1 VNDIATEQNFVRKI
15 YKDIVNGFSVIYRD
29 DKSFAFKHLSE
40 IESCKTNEVY
50 INKLNEAKRKGLL
63 GQEEKIKILCEQ
75 GVWSNEKEEKIKNL
89 QEEISLNQTTLKK
102 LIIASQTKNIKD
114 IIKQKEDELL
124 NIIKEKNELLELT
137 AESYASKKSN
147 EYIIYLSLYKKDLKN
162 MEFDSEN
169 DFLELSET
177 DLIEYIY
184 AYREFMDTLNTK
196 NIKKIAVCPFFI
208 NTFFLCE
215 DNPYNF
221 YGKPITHLTQFQVD
235 LFSIARN
242 YKYHLSKSGQN
253 PPENLKSLDELV
265 SWYEDRPVASALKDK
280 NQDKMGQTYIGATKE
295 ELLSM
300 TAGSK
305 EEVVDLTT
313 EAKKI
318 GDELS
323 FDQILKM
330 HGI

>member
-1 VNDIATEQNFVRKI
+1 MNDIATEQNFVRKI
-15 YKDIVNGFSVIYRD
+15 YKDIVNGFSLIYRD
-29 DKSFAFKHLSE
+29 DKCFAFKHLSE

-63 GQEEKIKILCEQ
+63 AQEEKIKILCEQ
-75 GVWSNEKEEKIKNL
+75 GVWSNEKEQEIKNL
-89 QEEISLNQTTLKK
+89 QEEILLNQTTLKK
-102 LIIASQTKNIKD
+102 LIIASQVKNIKD
-114 IIKQKEDELL
+114 VIKEKEDKLL

-242 YKYHLSKSGQN
+242 YKYHLTKSGQN

-265 SWYEDRPVASALKDK
+265 NWYEDRPVASALKDK

-295 ELLSM
+295 ELMNM

-305 EEVVDLTT
+305 EEVVDLTS
-313 EAKKI
+313 EAKKL

>member
-1 VNDIATEQNFVRKI
+1 MNDIATEQNFVRKI

-63 GQEEKIKILCEQ
+63 AQEEKIKILCEQ

-137 AESYASKKSN
+137 AETYASKKSN

-184 AYREFMDTLNTK
+184 AYREFMDTLNIK

-215 DNPYNF
+215 DNPFNF

-235 LFSIARN
+235 LFSIARS
-242 YKYHLSKSGQN
+242 YKYHLTKSGQN
-253 PPENLKSLDELV
+253 PPDNLKSLDELV
-265 SWYEDRPVASALKDK
+265 NWYEDRPSATALKEK

>member
-1 VNDIATEQNFVRKI
+1 MNDIATEQNFVRKI
-15 YKDIVNGFSVIYRD
+15 YKDIVNGFSLIYRD
-29 DKSFAFKHLSE
+29 DKCFAFKHLSE

-75 GVWSNEKEEKIKNL
+75 GVWSNEKEQEIKNL
-89 QEEISLNQTTLKK
+89 QEEILLNQTTLKK
-102 LIIASQTKNIKD
+102 LIIASQVKNVKDVIKE
-114 IIKQKEDELL
+114 KEDKLL

-137 AESYASKKSN
+137 AENYASKKSN

-242 YKYHLSKSGQN
+242 YKYHLTKSGQN

-265 SWYEDRPVASALKDK
+265 NWYEDRPVASALKDK

-295 ELLSM
+295 ELINM

-305 EEVVDLTT
+305 EEVVDLTS
-313 EAKKI
+313 EAKKL

>member
-1 VNDIATEQNFVRKI
+1 MNDIATEQNFVRKI